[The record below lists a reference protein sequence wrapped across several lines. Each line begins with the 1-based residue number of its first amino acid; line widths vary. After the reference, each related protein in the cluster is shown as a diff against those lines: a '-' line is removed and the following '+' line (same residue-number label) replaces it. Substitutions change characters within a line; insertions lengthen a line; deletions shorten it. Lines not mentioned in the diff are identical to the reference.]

1 MSYFNSN
8 ISYSGYNT
16 AVGYQAL
23 QECNPIDGN
32 ATGTGKRNT
41 AVGGLAFD
49 ALTTGKMNT
58 GIGFNCNTINTS
70 DNATALGYNATA
82 LGNDYVRLGNVAV
95 LSIFGAVAFNTSDGR
110 FKSNVT
116 ETVPGLS
123 FINSLRP
130 VTYRFQKE
138 RYSRHIGEEQEEDYV
153 QKLREQDASGKRS
166 SGFIAQEVE
175 ALADSLRYD
184 FDGLYKPQNE
194 KDTYGLSYAQF
205 VVPLVKSVQEL
216 NAQNQQLL
224 SIVRELQT
232 KIKQLELNN
241 K

>member
-1 MSYFNSN
+1 M
-8 ISYSGYNT
+8 
-16 AVGYQAL
+16 
-23 QECNPIDGN
+23 C
-32 ATGTGKRNT
+32 
-41 AVGGLAFD
+41 
-49 ALTTGKMNT
+49 TTN
-58 GIGFNCNTINTS
+58 
-70 DNATALGYNATA
+70 DNATALGYNTVATA
-82 LGNDYVRLGNVAV
+82 SDYVRVGNTGVT
-95 LSIFGAVAFNTSDGR
+95 SIFGAVAFNTSDAR
-110 FKSNVT
+110 FKTDVT
-116 ETVPGLS
+116 ETVPGLG
-123 FINSLRP
+123 FITALRP

-138 RYSRHIGEEQEEDYV
+138 RYSRHIGEEQEADYV

-224 SIVRELQT
+224 SIVHELQT
-232 KIKQLELNN
+232 KIKQLEINN